1 MEEEGDGVV
10 VHGLRGRASNRRIAE
25 AVERRALEIVQQ
37 PEWHDFGPTF
47 ASEQLAKQHGLEV
60 SKETLRKMD
69 DGRRGVEE
77 PVARS
82 AQETLLARAA
92 ELLWRA
98 GADPE
103 A

>member
-1 MEEEGDGVV
+1 
-10 VHGLRGRASNRRIAE
+10 
-25 AVERRALEIVQQ
+25 
-37 PEWHDFGPTF
+37 
-47 ASEQLAKQHGLEV
+47 
-60 SKETLRKMD
+60 MD

-103 A
+103 AQSRHQLVS